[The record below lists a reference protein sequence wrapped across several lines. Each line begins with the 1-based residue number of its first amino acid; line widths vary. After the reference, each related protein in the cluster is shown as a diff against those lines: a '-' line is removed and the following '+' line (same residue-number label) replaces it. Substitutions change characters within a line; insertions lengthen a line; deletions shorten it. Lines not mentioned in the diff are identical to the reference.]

1 MTRRLFCALSLLMLP
16 AACSS
21 PRAEEPSPAEP
32 AAQGPAPDTVLVAA
46 PEADEG
52 GVAYFAGGCFWGV
65 EYYLEAMD
73 GVLDVQS
80 GYMGGHVDNPTYAQV
95 SSHDSGHL
103 ETVKVEYDPT
113 KIGYAEIAKR
123 FFEIHDPTQ
132 KNGQGPDIGPQYKSA
147 VFYVNDA
154 QKDAAKGLIDQ
165 LVARGYDV
173 ATELRPADTF
183 WIAEGYHQDYYA
195 GNGKTPYCH
204 ARVRR
209 FGD

>member
-1 MTRRLFCALSLLMLP
+1 MIRRAFFALALLP

-21 PRAEEPSPAEP
+21 PRAEEPPPAEP
-32 AAQGPAPDTVLVAA
+32 AAPPGPAPHTVLEAA
-46 PEADEG
+46 PEADAG

-65 EYYLEAMD
+65 EYYLEAMP

-80 GYMGGHVDNPTYAQV
+80 GYMGGHLDNPTYAQV
-95 SSHDSGHL
+95 TSHVSGHL
-103 ETVKVEYDPT
+103 EAVKVEYDPD
-113 KIGYAEIAKR
+113 KVGYADIAQR

-147 VFYVNDA
+147 VFYANDA
-154 QKDAAKGLIDQ
+154 QKDAAHKLIEI
-165 LVARGYDV
+165 LEARGYDV

-209 FGD
+209 FDD

>member
-1 MTRRLFCALSLLMLP
+1 MCALALLLLP

-21 PRAEEPSPAEP
+21 PRAEESSPAEP

-46 PEADEG
+46 PAADED

-65 EYYLEAMD
+65 EYYLESME
-73 GVLDVQS
+73 GVRDVQS

-103 ETVKVEYDPT
+103 EAVKVEYDAT
-113 KIGYAEIAKR
+113 KIGYAAIAQR

-132 KNGQGPDIGPQYKSA
+132 KNGQGPDIGPQYASA

-154 QKDAAKGLIDQ
+154 QKDAAQGLIDR

-173 ATELRPADTF
+173 VTQLRPADTF